1 MSEISL
7 DTTAARTALREMSE
21 ETDIQRHRH
30 AAVVPDF
37 PVSAAGAG
45 FASHGVRLREMLTRL
60 HHLGSERL
68 DTVATATVAAA
79 RQVEVYHA
87 TDEGFSVELGARA

>member
-7 DTTAARTALREMSE
+7 DITAARSALREMSE

-30 AAVVPDF
+30 AARTPDF

-45 FASHGVRLREMLTRL
+45 FASHGVRLRDMLTRL
-60 HHLGSERL
+60 HDLGSERL
-68 DTVATATVAAA
+68 DAVAVTTIAAS
-79 RQVEVYHA
+79 RQVEVYHV
-87 TDEGFSVELGARA
+87 TDEDFGVELGAQA